1 MYSVDKSEM
10 RLPEERREVM
20 CTRRHKYMYKYKHRK
35 IGHNIHDHMYRFRL
49 INHLLLTQREV
60 KIMPFVKVKLED
72 IHDNPFRNPES
83 YVYDLAKIDA
93 LAESIGDTSFWE
105 NLLGMKDADGT
116 IYLAYGHHRLMA
128 LKKLVDEG
136 MTEYAE
142 IRLNVRPHTQLTR
155 ERMLKIFAQE
165 NKDDWG
171 ENPQNLCMT
180 VLQLQAHLEG
190 LIKASKDK
198 DAFIKK
204 IGDVGSLLVDDRSFT
219 RMKNHGV
226 GASIIAQFLGNTWS
240 RQTIQDALQVIEN
253 DEKTFKLAQ
262 KLPSVTLANR
272 FQKLVTKEVA
282 GKGKDRTVTMFDEVV
297 QQKIADKIVKEKL
310 TRSEVEDAVKISKD
324 NPEGP
329 DPLAAIANVVEKK
342 KNKAKVE
349 KENQTGQRLPEKEPV
364 EKIQVL
370 MEKVLDKVRKERINL
385 KEEDIVALK
394 VGLDLIREVLDNEP
408 EEIANP
414 LVEEGILE

>member
-1 MYSVDKSEM
+1 
-10 RLPEERREVM
+10 
-20 CTRRHKYMYKYKHRK
+20 
-35 IGHNIHDHMYRFRL
+35 
-49 INHLLLTQREV
+49 
-60 KIMPFVKVKLED
+60 MPFIKVKLED

-83 YVYDLAKIDA
+83 YVYDVKKIDA

-105 NLLGMKDADGT
+105 NLLGVKDADGK
-116 IYLAYGHHRLMA
+116 IYLAYGHHRVMA
-128 LKKLVDEG
+128 LRKLVEEG

-198 DAFIKK
+198 DAFLKK
-204 IGDVGSLLVDDRSFT
+204 IGDAGSLMIDDRSFT
-219 RMKNHGV
+219 RLKNHGV

-272 FQKLVTKEVA
+272 FQKLVTKEVT
-282 GKGKDRTVTMFDEVV
+282 GKGKDRTVTMFDEVT
-297 QQKIADKIVKEKL
+297 QQKIADKIIKENL
-310 TRSEVEDAVKISKD
+310 TRGEVEDAVKISKS
-324 NPEGP
+324 NPNGL
-329 DPLAAIANVVEKK
+329 DPLTAIANVVEKK
-342 KNKAKVE
+342 KIKLKAV
-349 KENQTGQRLPEKEPV
+349 KEGAAELRPPEKKPV
-364 EKIQVL
+364 EKIQAIL
-370 MEKVLDKVRKERINL
+370 EKALEKTRKERVNL
-385 KEEDIVALK
+385 RSEDIAILK
-394 VGLDLIREVLDNEP
+394 IGLDLIKEVLDTEP
-408 EEIANP
+408 ERMGM
-414 LVEEGILE
+414 EEL